1 MFVAF
6 RSLNALQH
14 FVDERSKVRLDCVE
28 FTLEYRDW
36 LGKVVDD
43 LGTGDLGS
51 GLIGIT
57 ASSGVLRDAP
67 IS

>member
-14 FVDERSKVRLDCVE
+14 FFDERSKVRLDCVE

-57 ASSGVLRDAP
+57 AASGVLRDAP